1 VPLGKMDFCKD
12 GSQLGLY
19 SQIWVNLTR
28 DDGHFCYIFLWTVD
42 PLKLHKEI
50 TKKKP
55 TDRYSR
61 LSASGQSGL
70 TLAKEVLKSTWQ
82 SS

>member
-1 VPLGKMDFCKD
+1 MDFCKD

-50 TKKKP
+50 PKKKP
-55 TDRYSR
+55 TDRYSLET
-61 LSASGQSGL
+61 LSEWTKWIDIGKRGF
-70 TLAKEVLKSTWQ
+70 
-82 SS
+82 